1 MGDWAGKPFNRPVW
15 AGKWKIGAVLAAHA
29 APSRVAVLNV
39 ARDTLMFVPAG
50 DDFRP
55 VGSGLDLV
63 AEPDALLPESV

>member
-1 MGDWAGKPFNRPVW
+1 MSFEPSILGSIQTHIFPALSRP
-15 AGKWKIGAVLAAHA
+15 HEHE
-29 APSRVAVLNV
+29 RVAVLNV
-39 ARDTLMFVPAG
+39 ASDTLMFVPAG